1 MQVDSRGKKR
11 MFYMHIPLG
20 EYRQLLVT
28 YLAPQRRRVALLT
41 LCLLGGIGL
50 QLLNPQLLRAFID
63 AVTSPHVPSF
73 LVQIALLFI
82 GVALVQQLVTIVA
95 TYLSERVGWTATN
108 ALRVDLALHLL
119 RLDLSFHKEYTPGAL
134 IERVDGDVT
143 ALANFFSQFVIRIFG
158 NLLLLVGILIVL
170 MWIDWRVSLAL
181 ILFAVIVLF
190 ALLAVRNIATP
201 HWKAF
206 REASA
211 NLYGFLEERL
221 TGTEDIRSNG
231 AQSYMLRRLFTHT
244 RERLRTAWRARLI
257 GAVPWGLPI
266 LFFAGG
272 NLLAFVLAAW
282 LYRAGAM
289 TLGTA
294 FIIYYYTLLIYQPI
308 MGIMQEIED
317 FQLASAGLV
326 RIRELLQA
334 KSKLEDGPGVTFPIG
349 PLAVEFED
357 VNFGYGEEEMVIKD
371 LSFRIEP
378 GKVLGL
384 LGRTG
389 SGKTSLTRLI
399 FRLYDPA
406 TGIVRLGEQDL
417 RFAAIIDLRKRIGM
431 VTQDVQLF
439 HATVRDNLTFF
450 EKSISDEHILQVLE
464 DLGLMGWYN
473 KLADGLDTMLA
484 AGGGGLS
491 AGEAQL
497 LAFTRVFLHDP
508 GLVILDEASSRLDPA
523 TESLIEQAVDKLL
536 KGRTGIVIA
545 HRLHTIQRVD
555 TIMLLD
561 QGRVSEYGERV
572 QLAANPTSRFSR
584 LLQTAHEANDVVEDV
599 IVPSRSITMKG
610 EQV

>member
-1 MQVDSRGKKR
+1 
-11 MFYMHIPLG
+11 MHIPLG

-28 YLAPQRRRVALLT
+28 YLAPQWRRVTLLA

-119 RLDLSFHKEYTPGAL
+119 RLDLSFHKEHTPGAL

-170 MWIDWRVSLAL
+170 IWIDWRISLAL
-181 ILFAVIVLF
+181 VLFATIVLF

-201 HWKAF
+201 HWKAY
-206 REASA
+206 RQASA
-211 NLYGFLEERL
+211 DLYGFLEERL

-244 RERLRTAWRARLI
+244 RERLRTAWKARLI

-266 LFFAGG
+266 LLFAFG
-272 NLLAFVLAAW
+272 NLLAFALSAW

-308 MGIMQEIED
+308 MGIMNELED

-326 RIRELLQA
+326 RIRELLRV
-334 KSKLEDGPGVTFPIG
+334 KSKLEDGPGVTFPVG

-357 VNFGYGEEEMVIKD
+357 VNFGYGEAEMVIKD

-406 TGIVRLGEQDL
+406 TGSIRLGGQDI
-417 RFAAIIDLRKRIGM
+417 RFAAIADLRKRIGM

-439 HATVRDNLTFF
+439 HATVRDNLSFF
-450 EKSISDEHILQVLE
+450 EQSISDERILQVLE

-473 KLADGLDTMLA
+473 KLDDGLDTMLA

-536 KGRTGIVIA
+536 KGRTGIIIA

-555 TIMLLD
+555 TIMILD
-561 QGRVSEYGERV
+561 RGRICEYGERV
-572 QLAANPTSRFSR
+572 QLAADPASRFSR

-599 IVPSRSITMKG
+599 VAPSRSITTKG
-610 EQV
+610 EQK